1 MSIEQLNFHGL
12 RNLKPLSFAPA
23 AGINVITGANGS
35 GKTSLLEGIHILGM
49 GRSFRTRQ
57 LKNVIQHDAGE
68 FALFGRLAGEQ
79 GAAGSTLGV
88 RRLRDERELELR
100 LRGERHARLAELVEA
115 LPLQLINP
123 DAFRLLE
130 GSPAGRRE
138 FLDWGVF
145 HVKHEF
151 LTAWKGARRALKHR
165 NALLRRGRMEGRLDA
180 AQLDVWEQELASR
193 GETVDRLRQEWF
205 SAFLPV
211 FEETLKALLPLEGLT
226 LHYARGW
233 DKKRPLAEALHAGRA
248 TDAQMG
254 FTQQG
259 PQRADLRIRMYKKPA
274 IEVLSRG
281 QQKLV
286 VSALKLAQGR
296 LLESTSAL
304 DISAPGTAV
313 RHCVYLIDDLPAELD
328 GRYQQRFCELLES
341 MQCQAFITSVEPGA
355 LQNRWLPDTTIKMF
369 HVKHVDGEEPGQPA
383 SGRLV
388 EG

>member
-1 MSIEQLNFHGL
+1 MSIELLNFQGL
-12 RNLKPLSFAPA
+12 RNLAPVTMA
-23 AGINVITGANGS
+23 PCARINVISGLNGS

-57 LKNVIQHDAGE
+57 LKHAIQQDTAQMTL
-68 FALFGRLAGEQ
+68 FARLSGDPP
-79 GAAGSTLGV
+79 STLGV
-88 RRLRDERELELR
+88 RRLRDQRELELR
-100 LRGERHARLAELVEA
+100 LKGNKNTRLAELAET

-145 HVKHEF
+145 HVKHDF
-151 LTAWKGARRALKHR
+151 LTLWKRARRALKHR
-165 NALLRRGRMEGRLDA
+165 NALLRRGRIAPYE
-180 AQLDVWEQELASR
+180 LDVWEHELANS
-193 GETVDRLRQEWF
+193 GELMDQRRREWF

-211 FEETLKALLPLEGLT
+211 FEDTLSTLLPMKGLT

-233 DKKRPLAEALHAGRA
+233 DKKRALADVLTSSRP
-248 TDAQMG
+248 TDQQMG

-259 PQRADLRIRMYKKPA
+259 PQRADLRIKIHKQPA

-296 LLESTSAL
+296 FLESS
-304 DISAPGTAV
+304 V
-313 RHCVYLIDDLPAELD
+313 NRHCVYLIDDLPAELD
-328 GRYQQRFCELLES
+328 EKHRQRFCELLEA
-341 MQCQAFITSVEPGA
+341 MQCQAFITSVEPTA
-355 LQNRWLPDTTIKMF
+355 LNNRWLSGTTVQMF
-369 HVKHVDGEEPGQPA
+369 HVKHIEQENALAGESLSTLSQ
-383 SGRLV
+383 LV
-388 EG
+388 SDSTL